1 VKKYKIAFV
10 VNHFPSVSETFILN
24 QITDL
29 VERGHDIRI
38 YSFKSKTLKFIHGAV
53 EHYKLIERTTYFQH
67 YHKSGIK
74 KLGWFVSFFLKN
86 GWTLIMVLK
95 FKMFSKN
102 ALRKAIRN
110 QSLSWSLENFL
121 NDTDF
126 DIVHAHFG
134 QQGARV
140 ANLMARGRIS
150 NFKFVTAFHGYDLN
164 PSFVNKYKTAYK
176 NIFRFADAVTVNSNY
191 LATIL
196 LAVCQE
202 PKNLMLLPEGLKTEQ
217 YRKETTEFNR
227 TLSNFTIVFCGRL
240 VEFKAPDLAV
250 QIIDIL
256 VNGRGFRNVMLRI
269 IGEGRLRG
277 DVEELI
283 RKLALEDHVSLLGA
297 LSQENVVQE
306 MNKADLFLLPGIQEK
321 ETGRAETQGLV
332 IQEAQA
338 MELPVV
344 VSDAGG
350 MKYGLIDGISGFVIK
365 EGDIDAF
372 ADKIELLLKDMEL
385 RIKMGK
391 AGRDFVVDNFDTK
404 ILGDKLLQLYSS
416 I

>member
-1 VKKYKIAFV
+1 MKKYKIAFI

-38 YSFKSKTLKFIHGAV
+38 YSFQSRKLNFIHSAF
-53 EHYKLIERTTYFQH
+53 ERYKLIEKTTYFEHAHQFP
-67 YHKSGIK
+67 IN
-74 KLGWFVSFFLKN
+74 KLGWYFSFFLKHA
-86 GWTLIMVLK
+86 WTLIRVLK
-95 FKMFSKN
+95 FKMFNHS
-102 ALRKAIRN
+102 ALRKAIHN
-110 QSLSWSLENFL
+110 QSLSVSLEYFL
-121 NDTDF
+121 NDTAF

-134 QQGARV
+134 QRGAVV
-140 ANLMARGRIS
+140 ANLMARGRTS
-150 NFKFVTAFHGYDLN
+150 NFKFVTTFHGHDLT
-164 PSFVNKYKTAYK
+164 PSFVNRYKTAYK
-176 NIFRFADAVTVNSNY
+176 DIFRFADAVTVNSNY
-191 LATIL
+191 LAAIL
-196 LAVCQE
+196 LEVYHE
-202 PKNLMLLPEGLKTEQ
+202 PKNLTLLPVGLKTEQ
-217 YRKETTEFNR
+217 YRKEATEFNR
-227 TLSNFTIVFCGRL
+227 GLSNFTIVFCGRL

-250 QIIDIL
+250 QIINIL

-269 IGEGRLRG
+269 IGEGKLRG

-283 RKLALEDHVSLLGA
+283 HKLALEAHVVLLGA
-297 LSQENVVQE
+297 LSQESVIQE
-306 MNKADLFLLPGIQEK
+306 MNKADLFLLPGVHEK

-350 MKYGLIDGISGFVIK
+350 MKYGLIDGLSGFVIK
-365 EGDIDAF
+365 EKDIEAF
-372 ADKIELLLKDMEL
+372 ADKIELLMKDEDL

-391 AGRDFVVDNFDTK
+391 TGRDFVVSNFDTK
-404 ILGDKLLQLYSS
+404 ILGDKLLQLYSR